1 MKTMKNSKFF
11 DGNGMNSDVRKYGVP
26 SSEIYG
32 QCWSMQYQMDK
43 EISTFIFDVIKP
55 KDENI
60 TWWGDLIEWNNG
72 KYDKRMDN
80 EDSKNMT
87 DEQFEILRRMAL
99 VHDTLQE
106 IYPQ

>member
-1 MKTMKNSKFF
+1 MKVLENSKFY
-11 DGNGMNSDVRKYGVP
+11 DGNGMTNRKYGVP
-26 SSEIYG
+26 SSEVYSP
-32 QCWSMQYQMDK
+32 CWSMQYQMDK
-43 EISTFIFDVIKP
+43 EISNFIFNVIQP
-55 KDENI
+55 KDEDI

-72 KYDKRMDN
+72 KYDLRLNN

>member
-1 MKTMKNSKFF
+1 METVNNNDFWDYKK
-11 DGNGMNSDVRKYGVP
+11 RKYGVP
-26 SSEIYG
+26 SSEVYG
-32 QCWSMQYQMDK
+32 QCWSMQYRMTD
-43 EISTFIFDVIKP
+43 EISDFICDVIKP

-60 TWWGDLIEWNNG
+60 CDWSDLIDWNNG

-80 EDSKNMT
+80 EDAQNMT

-99 VHDTLQE
+99 VEDTLKE

>member
-1 MKTMKNSKFF
+1 MKTVNNDDFF
-11 DGNGMNSDVRKYGVP
+11 DYSKRKYGVT
-26 SSEIYG
+26 SSDVYG
-32 QCWSMQYQMDK
+32 QCWSMQYTMTD
-43 EISTFIFDVIKP
+43 EISGFICNVIKP

-60 TWWGDLIEWNNG
+60 IDWHHLIEWNNG

-80 EDSKNMT
+80 EDAQNMT

-99 VHDTLQE
+99 VEDTLKE

>member
-1 MKTMKNSKFF
+1 MLENA
-11 DGNGMNSDVRKYGVP
+11 
-26 SSEIYG
+26 IYN
-32 QCWSMQYQMDK
+32 
-43 EISTFIFDVIKP
+43 FICNVIKP

-60 TWWGDLIEWNNG
+60 TDWSQLIEWNNG

-80 EDSKNMT
+80 EDAQNMT

-99 VHDTLQE
+99 VEDTLKE

>member
-1 MKTMKNSKFF
+1 MKTVNNDDFF
-11 DGNGMNSDVRKYGVP
+11 DYSKRKYGVT
-26 SSEIYG
+26 SSDVYG
-32 QCWSMQYQMDK
+32 QCWSMQYTMTD
-43 EISTFIFDVIKP
+43 EISGFICNVIKP

-60 TWWGDLIEWNNG
+60 TDWSQLIEWNNG

-80 EDSKNMT
+80 EDAQNMT

-99 VHDTLQE
+99 VEDTLKE

>member
-1 MKTMKNSKFF
+1 MKNSEFF
-11 DGNGMNSDVRKYGVP
+11 NYGTRKLGVP
-26 SSEIYG
+26 SSDVYG
-32 QCWSMQYQMDK
+32 QCWRMQYQMDK
-43 EISTFIFDVIKP
+43 EISNFIFDVIKP

-60 TWWGDLIEWNNG
+60 TDWHELIDWNNG
-72 KYDKRMDN
+72 KYDKRRDN